1 MMALERRGLHVA
13 TAAAALTGGVYGW
26 FRYFGQRMGDFGP
39 EPSRW
44 QGVWQHLHVLAAPL
58 LLFALGMTVRGHLL
72 MKLRAGGREG
82 LRTGLGLGL
91 LIAPMALSG
100 YGIQVVTD
108 PRWHLALAWIHGISS
123 LVFIAAYLVHLIA
136 IWRYRRIAEDEAGTI

>member
-1 MMALERRGLHVA
+1 MMALDRRALHA
-13 TAAAALTGGVYGW
+13 TAFVAALTGGVYGW

-108 PRWHLALAWIHGISS
+108 AGWHLALAWIHGVSS
-123 LVFIAAYLVHLIA
+123 LVFVAGYLAHLAA
-136 IWRYRRIAEDEAGTI
+136 IWRHRRVAGEEA

>member
-1 MMALERRGLHVA
+1 MRAWERRALHG
-13 TAAAALTGGVYGW
+13 AAAAAAITGGVYGW

-39 EPSRW
+39 EPSAW
-44 QGVWQHLHVLAAPL
+44 QGAWHHLHVLTAPL
-58 LLFALGMTVRGHLL
+58 LLFMLGVTVRGHLL

-82 LRTGLGLGL
+82 RRTGLVLGL

-108 PRWHLALAWIHGISS
+108 ARWHVALAWVHGLSG
-123 LVFIAAYLVHLIA
+123 LVFTAGYLIHLVV
-136 IWRYRRIAEDEAGTI
+136 IWRYRRMVEEEA

>member
-1 MMALERRGLHVA
+1 MMALDRRALHAA
-13 TAAAALTGGVYGW
+13 TVAAALTGGVYGW

-58 LLFALGMTVRGHLL
+58 LLFMLGVIVRGHLL

-82 LRTGLGLGL
+82 RRTGLGLGL
-91 LIAPMALSG
+91 LIAPMVLSG

-108 PRWHLALAWIHGISS
+108 ASWHLALAWIHGLSS
-123 LVFIAAYLVHLIA
+123 LLFVAGHLAHLVA
-136 IWRYRRIAEDEAGTI
+136 IWRYRRMAEEEL

>member
-1 MMALERRGLHVA
+1 MMALDRRALHA
-13 TAAAALTGGVYGW
+13 TTVVAALTGGVYGW
-26 FRYFGQRMGDFGP
+26 FRYFGQRIGDFGP

-44 QGVWQHLHVLAAPL
+44 QGVWQHFHVLAAPL

-91 LIAPMALSG
+91 LITPMALSG

-108 PRWHLALAWIHGISS
+108 AAWRLALAWIHGVSS
-123 LVFIAAYLVHLIA
+123 LIFVAGYLAHLVA
-136 IWRYRRIAEDEAGTI
+136 IWRYRRAGEEA